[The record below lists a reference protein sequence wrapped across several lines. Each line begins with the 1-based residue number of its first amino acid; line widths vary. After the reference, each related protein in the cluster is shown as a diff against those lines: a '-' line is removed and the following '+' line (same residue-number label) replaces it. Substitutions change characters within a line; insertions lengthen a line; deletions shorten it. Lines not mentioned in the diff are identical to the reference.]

1 MSQDRVMLLID
12 ADNVSVD
19 VMEQAVRLL
28 LNQHG
33 GLHVRRAYCT
43 AESAVSNQAAFK
55 RLGIKPMVNLAAGKN
70 STDIALAVD
79 AIDLV
84 LAERPD
90 VVVIASSDSDFAPL
104 VHRLREKG
112 CVVRGIG
119 QKGKTADETQDVY
132 DDFTVLEHH
141 KAGSGDVVAGKPARK
156 TPRKTAPKTAAKTA
170 RKSAGP
176 APADEKPVATKKAP
190 AARKVAARTS
200 ARAAPAQEPALE
212 DTLTAPK
219 SKPAAKPA
227 ARKTA
232 ARKSAGAV
240 NTGSGEAGGVT
251 AVAAVG
257 RPAADGGSTGGA
269 AREAAG
275 HTSGHTAGHTAGRAT
290 GRRAAGP
297 TGGAA
302 QPSGTSV
309 QAVLA
314 CLPEL
319 AAGKNLALNVAVQR
333 LRESQ
338 LLGKNSSS
346 LKLFAQLSDQFELL
360 PTGKPTQV
368 RLRR

>member
-141 KAGSGDVVAGKPARK
+141 KAGPGDVAAGKPARK
-156 TPRKTAPKTAAKTA
+156 TARKAVRKTAEPGPAVDKAAAAK
-170 RKSAGP
+170 K
-176 APADEKPVATKKAP
+176 VP
-190 AARKVAARTS
+190 AARKVAARAS
-200 ARAAPAQEPALE
+200 ARAAPPQGTAVE
-212 DTLTAPK
+212 DTLTAPQ

-240 NTGSGEAGGVT
+240 GTGAREAGGVT
-251 AVAAVG
+251 AVAAVA
-257 RPAADGGSTGGA
+257 RPAADGGSAGG
-269 AREAAG
+269 
-275 HTSGHTAGHTAGRAT
+275 TASHAAGRAA
-290 GRRAAGP
+290 GRP

-302 QPSGTSV
+302 QSSGASV

>member
-1 MSQDRVMLLID
+1 MSTDRVMLLID

-33 GLHVRRAYCT
+33 ALHVRRAYCT
-43 AESAVSNQAAFK
+43 AESAVANQAAFK

-70 STDIALAVD
+70 STDIAMAVD

-119 QKGKTADETQDVY
+119 QQGKTGDETQQVY
-132 DDFTVLEHH
+132 DDFTVLEH
-141 KAGSGDVVAGKPARK
+141 
-156 TPRKTAPKTAAKTA
+156 
-170 RKSAGP
+170 RKSA
-176 APADEKPVATKKAP
+176 A
-190 AARKVAARTS
+190 S
-200 ARAAPAQEPALE
+200 AE
-212 DTLTAPK
+212 
-219 SKPAAKPA
+219 AKPRP

-232 ARKSAGAV
+232 ARKTATAKAPAAKKTAAKKVPAAKKAAAKTPAAKTAPAKTAPARKTASRKTAAAAAAAEV
-240 NTGSGEAGGVT
+240 QEFVEAQPAPVLAPVAEPT
-251 AVAAVG
+251 AVPQRTQQQAPQQAPQQSAQQS
-257 RPAADGGSTGGA
+257 RRGGGI
-269 AREAAG
+269 
-275 HTSGHTAGHTAGRAT
+275 
-290 GRRAAGP
+290 
-297 TGGAA
+297 
-302 QPSGTSV
+302 SV
-309 QAVLA
+309 DAVLD

-319 AAGKNLALNVAVQR
+319 EAGQGLALNVAVQR
-333 LRESQ
+333 LREAR

-346 LKLFAQLSDQFELL
+346 LKFFAQWSKRFELV
-360 PTGKPTQV
+360 PTDKPTQV

>member
-119 QKGKTADETQDVY
+119 QKGKTGDETQEVY

-141 KAGSGDVVAGKPARK
+141 KPAASEAAASKPARK
-156 TPRKTAPKTAAKTA
+156 TTRKAVA
-170 RKSAGP
+170 P
-176 APADEKPVATKKAP
+176 APAAEKAAPAKKVP
-190 AARKVAARTS
+190 AARKVAS
-200 ARAAPAQEPALE
+200 RA
-212 DTLTAPK
+212 
-219 SKPAAKPA
+219 AAKPA
-227 ARKTA
+227 PPQ
-232 ARKSAGAV
+232 
-240 NTGSGEAGGVT
+240 EVT
-251 AVAAVG
+251 AEVASAVPN
-257 RPAADGGSTGGA
+257 PAA
-269 AREAAG
+269 
-275 HTSGHTAGHTAGRAT
+275 
-290 GRRAAGP
+290 
-297 TGGAA
+297 
-302 QPSGTSV
+302 V

-333 LRESQ
+333 LRESH

-360 PTGKPTQV
+360 PASKPTQV

>member
-1 MSQDRVMLLID
+1 MTQDRVMLLID
-12 ADNVSVD
+12 ADNVSID

-119 QKGKTADETQDVY
+119 QHGKTGSETQDVY

-141 KAGSGDVVAGKPARK
+141 KSAPSPGVAAKPARK
-156 TPRKTAPKTAAKTA
+156 TARKTAAKP
-170 RKSAGP
+170 P
-176 APADEKPVATKKAP
+176 AAKKAP
-190 AARKVAARTS
+190 AAKKVAAKS
-200 ARAAPAQEPALE
+200 VAAK
-212 DTLTAPK
+212 TAP
-219 SKPAAKPA
+219 
-227 ARKTA
+227 RKTA
-232 ARKSAGAV
+232 ARKAAPAV
-240 NTGSGEAGGVT
+240 VT
-251 AVAAVG
+251 ELPTPVAT
-257 RPAADGGSTGGA
+257 PAPSPVRAPAPAPAPTRTAPPAQARAPASSRGGA
-269 AREAAG
+269 
-275 HTSGHTAGHTAGRAT
+275 
-290 GRRAAGP
+290 
-297 TGGAA
+297 
-302 QPSGTSV
+302 SV
-309 QAVLA
+309 QSVLD

-319 AAGKNLALNVAVQR
+319 GNGHSLALNVAVQR
-333 LRESQ
+333 LREAQ

-346 LKLFAQLSDQFELL
+346 LKLFAQWGERFELL
-360 PTGKPTQV
+360 PADKPTQV

>member
-1 MSQDRVMLLID
+1 MSTDRVMLLID

-43 AESAVSNQAAFK
+43 AESAVTNQAAFK

-70 STDIALAVD
+70 STDIAMAVD

-119 QKGKTADETQDVY
+119 QMGKTGNETQDVY
-132 DDFTVLEHH
+132 DDFTVLEHR
-141 KAGSGDVVAGKPARK
+141 KSAASQTAADKPKRA
-156 TPRKTAPKTAAKTA
+156 PRKTAAAKT
-170 RKSAGP
+170 
-176 APADEKPVATKKAP
+176 
-190 AARKVAARTS
+190 
-200 ARAAPAQEPALE
+200 
-212 DTLTAPK
+212 
-219 SKPAAKPA
+219 PAAKRAPA

-232 ARKSAGAV
+232 AAKAAAEKAPAEKTASSKPASAKAAARKTPARKASTRAPAPVETDDDLPGAV
-240 NTGSGEAGGVT
+240 VAMLEASSS
-251 AVAAVG
+251 APAPASAADA
-257 RPAADGGSTGGA
+257 RADGG
-269 AREAAG
+269 ARAPRG
-275 HTSGHTAGHTAGRAT
+275 QSSLAT
-290 GRRAAGP
+290 
-297 TGGAA
+297 
-302 QPSGTSV
+302 
-309 QAVLA
+309 VLA

-319 AAGKNLALNVAVQR
+319 EAGQSMPLNVAVQR
-333 LRESQ
+333 LRAAQ
-338 LLGKNSSS
+338 LLGKSSSS
-346 LKLFAQLSDQFELL
+346 LKLFSQLSDRFELV
-360 PTGKPTQV
+360 PADKPSQV

>member
-1 MSQDRVMLLID
+1 MSADRVMLLID

-19 VMEQAVRLL
+19 IMEQAVRLL

-119 QKGKTADETQDVY
+119 QMGKTGNETQDVY

-141 KAGSGDVVAGKPARK
+141 KSAASPAAAAAAKPARK
-156 TPRKTAPKTAAKTA
+156 TA
-170 RKSAGP
+170 RKVAVK
-176 APADEKPVATKKAP
+176 APAAKKAP
-190 AARKVAARTS
+190 ARKAATKVSATTS
-200 ARAAPAQEPALE
+200 AATSAATSP
-212 DTLTAPK
+212 T
-219 SKPAAKPA
+219 PAAAKTR

-232 ARKSAGAV
+232 ARKPAP
-240 NTGSGEAGGVT
+240 VT
-251 AVAAVG
+251 AVEL
-257 RPAADGGSTGGA
+257 PASVSVPVPVPVSARASASAPAPAPNSRATQARGSARGGA
-269 AREAAG
+269 
-275 HTSGHTAGHTAGRAT
+275 
-290 GRRAAGP
+290 
-297 TGGAA
+297 
-302 QPSGTSV
+302 SV
-309 QAVLA
+309 QSVLA

-319 AAGKNLALNVAVQR
+319 AAGQGLALNVAVQR
-333 LRESQ
+333 LREAQ

-346 LKLFAQLSDQFELL
+346 LKLFAQLSDRFELL
-360 PTGKPTQV
+360 PADKPTQV